1 MLFSCQC
8 RSAKIDLEYL
18 ISSFSCHSPFWLW
31 HSNSSIACTV
41 VDAHIFLAC
50 GISLLTATT
59 YCLPCHRRYQL
70 VSHFILHLI
79 LFLFTLVKASLL
91 PVRDIACS
99 SILAELIIL
108 LHLASDVSMKKKSA
122 LGGTRDHF
130 H

>member
-1 MLFSCQC
+1 MSNDTFVVQKCYFPVNVEMLRLTWST
-8 RSAKIDLEYL
+8 L
-18 ISSFSCHSPFWLW
+18 SFPVIAHFGCATV
-31 HSNSSIACTV
+31 IACRV

-99 SILAELIIL
+99 SIL
-108 LHLASDVSMKKKSA
+108 S
-122 LGGTRDHF
+122 
-130 H
+130 